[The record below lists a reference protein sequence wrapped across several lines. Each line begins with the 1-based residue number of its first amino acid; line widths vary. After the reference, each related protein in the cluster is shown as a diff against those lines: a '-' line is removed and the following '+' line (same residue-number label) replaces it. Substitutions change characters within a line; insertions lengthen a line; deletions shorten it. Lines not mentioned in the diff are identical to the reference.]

1 MKIGLFLSAQ
11 LEPGADVADGVG
23 KLGEQA
29 VAAEQA
35 GFDSLFVGHH
45 YLTHSAFFQPLSL
58 LGWLAARTER
68 VQLGTGV
75 YLSPLANPLALA
87 EEVATLDALSGG
99 RIVLGVGSGYR
110 EREFDAMGIPFAD
123 RFKRL
128 ETSTDVLRRLL
139 SGEEVS
145 GEFAFGKLDRAR
157 VHLRGRPEGAPDIWM
172 GAFGDIGLK
181 RAARLGC
188 PWLAPPDGDPEE
200 LERRF
205 EQFRGY
211 LTEAGRS
218 TDIEYPMLREAVVA
232 PSLEAAQTV
241 ARTHMARQYAQYK
254 QWQAAADASM
264 DDLLDRF
271 GVVGDPDRVVE
282 RIRTLRD
289 RLGLTHLLL
298 RVQWMGMPHEEALD
312 VIRLF
317 GEAVLPRLK
326 ADG

>member
-11 LEPGADVADGVG
+11 LEPGANVAEGVQ

-29 VAAEQA
+29 LVAEQA

-58 LGWLAARTER
+58 LGWLAARTSR
-68 VQLGTGV
+68 IGLGTAV

-99 RIVLGVGSGYR
+99 RVTLGVGSGYR
-110 EREFDAMGIPFAD
+110 EREFDAMGIPYAD

-128 ETSTDVLRRLL
+128 ELTTDVLRRLL
-139 SGEEVS
+139 SGEEVT
-145 GEFAFGKLDRAR
+145 GEFAFGKLDRAK
-157 VHLRGRPEGAPDIWM
+157 VHLRGRPEGAPDLWM

-181 RAARLGC
+181 RAARLSC
-188 PWLAPPDGDPEE
+188 PWLAPPDGDVEE

-205 EQFRGY
+205 DQFKTY
-211 LTEAGRS
+211 WSEAGNAG
-218 TDIEYPMLREAVVA
+218 TPAFPLLREAVVS
-232 PSLEAAQTV
+232 PTLVEAQDI
-241 ARTHMARQYAQYK
+241 ARTHMARQYAAYK

-264 DDLLDRF
+264 DDLLDKY

-282 RIRTLRD
+282 RIKTLRD
-289 RLGLTHLLL
+289 RLGVTDLLL
-298 RVQWMGMPHEEALD
+298 RVQWMGMPHDKALE

-317 GEAVLPRLK
+317 GEQVIPRLK
-326 ADG
+326 D